1 MLSSVAAGAA
11 EVAAAT
17 AAPNEKPPVE
27 KPMLGAA
34 GVEELDV
41 EPNEKPPDKA
51 ESVLGCEVP
60 KENGAV
66 EATDSAGFDAGADDP
81 KLNKEAGAGADVLIS
96 VGFSGIVD
104 EVGFTMPNETDF
116 YNIYVPYLVL
126 TPYFLKLVGIQTWKS
141 LSRSWKITKSS
152 SNRDKQ
158 LLINRV
164 RNLVP
169 FFLEKITLLL

>member
-81 KLNKEAGAGADVLIS
+81 KLNNEAGAGADVLIS

-104 EVGFTMPNETDF
+104 EVGFTMPNETD
-116 YNIYVPYLVL
+116 LVESTFFSDRSGTISLEL
-126 TPYFLKLVGIQTWKS
+126 TVLLSLIPFTFSFLFEPNS
-141 LSRSWKITKSS
+141 FSMSS
-152 SNRDKQ
+152 KCWS
-158 LLINRV
+158 
-164 RNLVP
+164 
-169 FFLEKITLLL
+169 